1 MARHPEP
8 GAPRSFPHFH
18 PHVTLANIQVPPA
31 AAAVAASKPPSPA
44 PAAAAAAGTSDNN
57 HHHTFHSAAE
67 DSNLG
72 FGFGFDSERA
82 ELLLSLR
89 EALPLGQRAVRVRF
103 ARVLAGDHYFRSIF
117 VALVPSPELARL
129 RAAFRPAALA
139 LAAATSTS
147 ASTSTLT
154 STATSTARAAGRA
167 PPPGAVTVTA
177 TVGTGTGVGAGPD
190 EPPAFPHLSLYY
202 VADGEAHVRARFLQE
217 LEREEIVRHSK
228 DGSSVAL
235 RCVVDGE
242 SGGGGDDRDGV
253 LEGFTGTQIWI
264 VDCVG
269 PVEGWK
275 ILDKIL
281 LGR

>member
-18 PHVTLANIQVPPA
+18 PHVTLANIQVPP
-31 AAAVAASKPPSPA
+31 
-44 PAAAAAAGTSDNN
+44 PAAAAAAAAASKSPSPAAGTSDNN
-57 HHHTFHSAAE
+57 HYHHHHHHHHTFHSAA
-67 DSNLG
+67 DAHPGSGLG
-72 FGFGFDSERA
+72 LGSGSERA
-82 ELLLSLR
+82 ELLISLR
-89 EALPLGQRAVRVRF
+89 EALPLGQHAVRVRF
-103 ARVLAGDHYFRSIF
+103 ARVLADDHYFRSIF

-139 LAAATSTS
+139 
-147 ASTSTLT
+147 
-154 STATSTARAAGRA
+154 TATSTARAGRA
-167 PPPGAVTVTA
+167 LPPGAG
-177 TVGTGTGVGAGPD
+177 GTGGAGAGAGAGAGPD

-235 RCVVDGE
+235 RCVVDEE
-242 SGGGGDDRDGV
+242 SGGGSGHDHDGV